1 MPNLGLP
8 EIVVLPLALLYAALP
23 IAAFVLVL
31 LTYRKVS
38 AIEKHLGTSSS
49 SHSE

>member
-8 EIVVLPLALLYAALP
+8 ELILLPFILVSFALP
-23 IAAFVLVL
+23 IISFVLVL

-38 AIEKHLGTSSS
+38 AIERQLTRP
-49 SHSE
+49 EQRPPV